1 MNVFTPRPRNAA
13 IHAAQAPARPAP
25 RQRAMGVGYGSSSGY
40 VRRAQYARSS
50 LSPRFRV
57 S

>member
-1 MNVFTPRPRNAA
+1 MNASTPRPQNAPIRA
-13 IHAAQAPARPAP
+13 GLVPARPEP
-25 RQRAMGVGYGSSSGY
+25 RQRAMCVGYGSSSGY
-40 VRRAQYARSS
+40 VRRAPYARSS